1 MYMTVDRRFSFI
13 SDFLAINLGSD
24 YFTEN
29 FQVKENK
36 TKMRNIH
43 PQFFHSL
50 FYGLKLGF
58 RLEFGLGFDLGI
70 VLEQAYEFGLYL
82 RQN

>member
-1 MYMTVDRRFSFI
+1 
-13 SDFLAINLGSD
+13 
-24 YFTEN
+24 
-29 FQVKENK
+29 
-36 TKMRNIH
+36 MRNIH

-50 FYGLKLGF
+50 FYGLRLGF

-70 VLEQAYEFGLYL
+70 VLEQAFEFGLYL